1 MDSHKQSLES
11 FTATSFH
18 VKGAR
23 HSDGVTANLIE
34 FPIFRPRSLRDF
46 SRFVGGHLA
55 RLLSWYR
62 Y

>member
-1 MDSHKQSLES
+1 MDSHKQSLEP
-11 FTATSFH
+11 FTATSFY

-23 HSDGVTANLIE
+23 HSDAFTASQIE